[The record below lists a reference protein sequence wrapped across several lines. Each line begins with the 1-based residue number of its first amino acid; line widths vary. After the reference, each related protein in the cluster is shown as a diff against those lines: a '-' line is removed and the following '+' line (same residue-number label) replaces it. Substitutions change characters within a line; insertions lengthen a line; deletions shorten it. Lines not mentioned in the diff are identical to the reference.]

1 MFFHVFQKAY
11 TILEFVFVGS
21 FSDTVI
27 TFGDKYGLRFP
38 VLMTVKRIMVC
49 LDGSKHSLRGL
60 NAAISSAKES
70 DATIVGVHSDTSFSA
85 FSAVRAPILP
95 EKKWTNE
102 AKGIIYG
109 AQKKV
114 EKSKIKFE
122 GVVIGGHSSGIDLTT
137 FANNPRNKIDQIVI
151 GSRGMGFPREL
162 FFGGTANFVLHKAK
176 APVTI
181 VK

>member
-1 MFFHVFQKAY
+1 MDS
-11 TILEFVFVGS
+11 E
-21 FSDTVI
+21 
-27 TFGDKYGLRFP
+27 
-38 VLMTVKRIMVC
+38 RIMVC

-60 NAAISSAKES
+60 DAAILSAKQS
-70 DATIVGVHSDTSFSA
+70 DAIIIGVHSDTSFSA

-102 AKGIIYG
+102 VQGIMHV
-109 AQKKV
+109 AQKKA

-122 GVVIGGHSSGIDLTT
+122 GIVIGGHSSGTDLTT
-137 FANNPRNKIDQIVI
+137 FANNPKNQIDQII
-151 GSRGMGFPREL
+151 LGSRGMGFPKEL
-162 FFGGTANFVLHKAK
+162 FFGSTSNFVLHKAK